1 MNAPSA
7 DLPIVEADG
16 VRRTYHLGDGE
27 GATVHALRGVTFR
40 IAEGEYV
47 SIAGPS
53 GSGKSTLLN
62 LLGALDRPDEGTV
75 TFRGRDVADLSDG
88 ELAELR
94 NRAIGFVFQ
103 SFHLLPRA
111 SALDNVAL
119 PLVYRGTP
127 RTERRDRAAEVL
139 TAVGLGDRLDHR
151 PNQLSGGQQQ
161 RVAIA
166 RALVGEPDLLLAD
179 EPTGNLDT
187 VTGGEV
193 MSLLRRLH
201 EERGSAL
208 VVITHERRIA
218 AEADRRIQ
226 LIDGTIR
233 DEPDSEWVR

>member
-1 MNAPSA
+1 MTP
-7 DLPIVEADG
+7 PIVAADG
-16 VRRTYHLGDGE
+16 VRRTYQMGE
-27 GATVHALRGVTFR
+27 GEDGATVHALRGVSFT
-40 IAEGEYV
+40 IGEGEYV

-53 GSGKSTLLN
+53 GSGKSTLLH
-62 LLGALDRPDEGTV
+62 LLGALDRPDEGTIA
-75 TFRGRDVADLSDG
+75 FRGRDVADLSDA

-111 SALDNVAL
+111 TALDNVTL

-127 RTERRDRAAEVL
+127 RRERRERAAEAL
-139 TAVGLGDRLDHR
+139 EAVGLGDRLEHR

-187 VTGGEV
+187 VTGDEV
-193 MSLLRRLH
+193 MSLLHRLH
-201 EERGSAL
+201 RERGSAL
-208 VVITHERRIA
+208 VVITHEERIA
-218 AEADRRIQ
+218 AGAGRRIQ
-226 LIDGTIR
+226 LVDGTIR
-233 DEPDSEWVR
+233 DEDDSAWVR

>member
-1 MNAPSA
+1 MTP
-7 DLPIVEADG
+7 PIVAAEG
-16 VRRTYHLGDGE
+16 VRRTYRMGE
-27 GATVHALRGVTFR
+27 GEDGATVHALRGVSFT

-53 GSGKSTLLN
+53 GSGKSTLLH
-62 LLGALDRPDEGTV
+62 LLGALDRPDEGTIA
-75 TFRGRDVADLSDG
+75 FRGRDVADLSDA

-111 SALDNVAL
+111 TALDNVTL

-127 RTERRDRAAEVL
+127 HRERRERAARALE
-139 TAVGLGDRLDHR
+139 AVGLGDRLEHH

-187 VTGGEV
+187 VTGDEV
-193 MSLLRRLH
+193 MSILRRLH
-201 EERGSAL
+201 RERGSAL
-208 VVITHERRIA
+208 VVITHEARIA
-218 AEADRRIQ
+218 ADAGRRIQ
-226 LIDGTIR
+226 LVDGTIR
-233 DEPDSEWVR
+233 DEDDSAWVR